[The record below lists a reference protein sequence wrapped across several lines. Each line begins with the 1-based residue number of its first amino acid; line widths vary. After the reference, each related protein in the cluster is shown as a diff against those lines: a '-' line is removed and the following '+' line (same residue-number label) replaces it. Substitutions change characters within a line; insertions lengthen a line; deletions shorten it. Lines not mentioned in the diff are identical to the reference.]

1 MQNKQFQFG
10 LVFFFLLAVSVLQVQ
25 TMYVRPITGA
35 QSAYLIT
42 NIKKLT
48 FSSGNLVV
56 TPTSGAEVTHSL
68 LGNRHINFA
77 DLTLS
82 TPIQQQALTAFYVY
96 PNPVKEVLHISKAE
110 LGQSIDA
117 IAIIALDGRMVLE
130 QKQINTN
137 LPQVDVASL
146 PQGMYLCK
154 ITSGSKTQN
163 LKFLKQ

>member
-1 MQNKQFQFG
+1 
-10 LVFFFLLAVSVLQVQ
+10 
-25 TMYVRPITGA
+25 MYVRSITGA
-35 QSAYLIT
+35 QSAYLII

-56 TPTSGAEVTHSL
+56 TPTSGAVATFPI
-68 LGNRHINFA
+68 LGNRYINFA

-82 TPIQQQALTAFYVY
+82 TPTQQQALTAFYGY
-96 PNPVKEVLHISKAE
+96 PNPVKAVLHISKAE

-117 IAIIALDGRMVLE
+117 ISIIALDGRLVLE

-137 LPQVDVASL
+137 FPQVDVATL

-154 ITSGSKTQN
+154 ITSGSKAQM

>member
-1 MQNKQFQFG
+1 MKTRKLLFI
-10 LVFFFLLAVSVLQVQ
+10 LFFLLAVSGLQAQ
-25 TMYVRPITGA
+25 TMYVKPITGA
-35 QSAYLIT
+35 QSAYAII

-56 TPTSGAEVTHSL
+56 TPTSGAVATFSL
-68 LGNRHINFA
+68 LGNRYINFT

-96 PNPVKEVLHISKAE
+96 PNPVKEVLHLSEAE

-117 IAIIALDGRMVLE
+117 IAIISLDGRLVLE
-130 QKQINTN
+130 LKQINTN
-137 LPQVDVASL
+137 FPQVDVAAL

-154 ITSGSKTQN
+154 ITSGGKTQTI
-163 LKFLKQ
+163 KFLKQ

>member
-10 LVFFFLLAVSVLQVQ
+10 LVFFFLLAVSVLQAQ
-25 TMYVRPITGA
+25 TMFVRPITGA

-56 TPTSGAEVTHSL
+56 TPTSGAVATFSL
-68 LGNRHINFA
+68 LVNRYINFT

-110 LGQSIDA
+110 SGQFIDA
-117 IAIIALDGRMVLE
+117 IAIIALDGRLVLE

-137 LPQVDVASL
+137 FPQVDVASL

-154 ITSGSKTQN
+154 ITSGSKTQI

>member
-1 MQNKQFQFG
+1 MKNKQFHLG
-10 LVFFFLLAVSVLQVQ
+10 LVFFFLLALSGLHAQ

-42 NIKKLT
+42 NINKLT
-48 FSSGNLVV
+48 FSSGILVV
-56 TPTSGAEVTHSL
+56 TPTSGAVATFSI
-68 LGNRHINFA
+68 LGNRYINFT

-82 TPIQQQALTAFYVY
+82 TPIQQQALTVFYVY
-96 PNPVKEVLHISKAE
+96 PNPVKEILHISKAE

-117 IAIIALDGRMVLE
+117 IAIIALDGRLFLE
-130 QKQINTN
+130 QNQINTN
-137 LPQVDVASL
+137 FPQVDVAAL

-154 ITSGSKTQN
+154 ITSGGKTQI